1 MNHVVE
7 KMPERV
13 VEKAPDKKEQAKK
26 DRLDA
31 FWERFALLKPFLEQE
46 GVEEIAVNE
55 LGKVSLWKS
64 GVWETVEVPDLNETF
79 LERIGANL
87 SGYTE
92 KPFNRQ
98 NTSLSTYLP
107 TGERVEMTHPPTAP
121 EGMMYL
127 NIRKHSASAFPHAAL
142 IAQGYYKNVQ
152 HEFSLTL
159 TEEDRARYQ
168 PYLTEEE
175 AKLWQLAKDGEWA
188 EFMQKA
194 VEFYL
199 NIVVS
204 GATGSGKTSYCR
216 SLIELISVDDRI
228 ITVEDTPEM
237 PLPNH
242 PNKNRLLFKK
252 NPEDPQGATAKD
264 VLHSVMRKTPKRVL
278 LAELRGD
285 EAMFYLSGVLS
296 SGHPGGIT
304 TTHANS
310 PRDAFF
316 RLALLILASD
326 AGKSLDMKTILMLL
340 HMTINVVVQLKF
352 DVAKGRHVP
361 AIYYDPMY
369 RLSMLG

>member
-1 MNHVVE
+1 MDIQV
-7 KMPERV
+7 
-13 VEKAPDKKEQAKK
+13 ADKKEQAK
-26 DRLDA
+26 LDKLEA
-31 FWERFALLKPFLEQE
+31 FWERFAPLRPYLDRS
-46 GVEEIAVNE
+46 GVEEIAVNRIGE
-55 LGKVSLWKS
+55 VALWIAGK
-64 GVWETVEVPDLNETF
+64 WEIEKAPEVTLDF

-87 SGYTE
+87 AGYTG
-92 KPFNRQ
+92 KPFDRQ

-107 TGERVEMTHPPTAP
+107 SGERVEMTHAPTCP
-121 EGMMYL
+121 DDVLYL
-127 NIRKHSASAFPHAAL
+127 NIRKHSTTAFPHSAL
-142 IAQGYYKNVQ
+142 IEQGYYRQVK
-152 HEFSLTL
+152 HEMSLSL
-159 TEEDRARYQ
+159 SEEDRTRFYPHLTANEQELWGLATKGHWSKFMRRSVELYQ
-168 PYLTEEE
+168 
-175 AKLWQLAKDGEWA
+175 
-188 EFMQKA
+188 
-194 VEFYL
+194 

-216 SLIELISVDDRI
+216 SLIEMISPSDRI

-242 PNKNRLLFKK
+242 PNNNRLLFKK
-252 NPEDPQGATAKD
+252 NPEDSQGATAKD

-316 RLALLILASD
+316 RLALLILASE
-326 AGKSLDMKTILMLL
+326 AGKSLDMQTIIMLL
-340 HMTINVVVQLKF
+340 HMTVNVVVQLTYD
-352 DVAKGRHVP
+352 DVLGRHVP

-369 RLSMLG
+369 RLSLLG